1 MFNFFPTSAHFHL
14 GGRYRF
20 FIFSPPRKY
29 FHVFIANEIG
39 LLFLSLVL
47 ALSLLPSSMQ
57 TMTTKVER
65 KTWLCCCLIFP
76 SKSPGG
82 HAIYH
87 PNARVMLEMQNFTP
101 VYEGTEDFS
110 EPKVIGG
117 TIEPLLTA
125 TFFRPCVQK
134 IIQDSCLKPLYNG
147 NFVLSPRWP
156 L

>member
-1 MFNFFPTSAHFHL
+1 
-14 GGRYRF
+14 
-20 FIFSPPRKY
+20 
-29 FHVFIANEIG
+29 
-39 LLFLSLVL
+39 
-47 ALSLLPSSMQ
+47 MQ

-110 EPKVIGG
+110 EPKFIGG
-117 TIEPLLTA
+117 TFEPLLTA
-125 TFFRPCVQK
+125 TSLQRPPFFVPADKKSYMTLV
-134 IIQDSCLKPLYNG
+134 
-147 NFVLSPRWP
+147 
-156 L
+156 